1 MLHYDSKSFL
11 EASKNC
17 AEVDRS
23 CNMVKL
29 NKNGGKMVCFIVEP
43 RYKYRNEGQSV
54 NYNDV
59 VVFKNIK
66 SNQYLHISTRHTLL
80 PKGRTKDDIK
90 KLDPE
95 NFKNIV
101 YSQIDRRMLPDEF
114 APLFEINTSSN
125 RSNFTIKPY
134 RTY

>member
-1 MLHYDSKSFL
+1 LLHYDSKSFL

-90 KLDPE
+90 KLDPAS
-95 NFKNIV
+95 FKNIV
-101 YSQIDRRMLPDEF
+101 YS
-114 APLFEINTSSN
+114 
-125 RSNFTIKPY
+125 
-134 RTY
+134 